1 MYQLW
6 AKRRPVEGVGFPYEF
21 IISFEREEEKYYFT
35 DQLDRNIYQ
44 ECMVV
49 KDNQCIFYREFDL
62 PYVLKLRRDYNE

>member
-1 MYQLW
+1 MYELW
-6 AKRRPVEGVGFPYEF
+6 ARKRPIEGKGSPYEF
-21 IISFEREEEKYYFT
+21 ITRFEREEQKYYLT